1 MGSLPRQFKSS
12 AIMDLF
18 ARIANPELFGLGRQI
33 IWQAG
38 VVTKCK
44 QVA

>member
-18 ARIANPELFGLGRQI
+18 ARIANPELFGLGKQI

-44 QVA
+44 EVA